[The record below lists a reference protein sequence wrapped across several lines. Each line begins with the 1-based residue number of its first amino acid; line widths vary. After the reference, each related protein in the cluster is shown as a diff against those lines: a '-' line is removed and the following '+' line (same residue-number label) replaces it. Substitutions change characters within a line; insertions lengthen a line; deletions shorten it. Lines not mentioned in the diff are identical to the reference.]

1 MYWCCGRMSLEIMKD
16 VDRLRIY
23 FDRIDSAREQLV
35 KKSRDFLQLC
45 RRIVYG
51 CVKGDNIDSLV
62 TSLENMY
69 RELVE
74 HIRNVPELLYSGLFY
89 SIASEYVEA
98 MELYSIIR
106 NRKLLS
112 IEELNVHPIP
122 FVLGLADLIGELKR
136 ISLEYVRQERY
147 GEAMEFMEIA
157 ENIYDALSSL
167 NYTDAVIPGF
177 RRKVDVY
184 RKVIDDWK
192 EFIIDLISRYE
203 LKNIIRST

>member
-1 MYWCCGRMSLEIMKD
+1 LEL
-16 VDRLRIY
+16 VDEVNKLRNY
-23 FDRIDSAREQLV
+23 FDRIDSARENLV
-35 KKSRDFLQLC
+35 KRSRDFLQLC
-45 RRIVYG
+45 RRVVHG
-51 CVKGDNIDSLV
+51 CVKGDNVDSLV
-62 TSLENMY
+62 ISLENMY

-74 HIRNVPELLYSGLFY
+74 SVRNVPELLYSGLFY

-98 MELYSIIR
+98 MELYSIIK

-112 IEELNVHPIP
+112 IERLDVHPIP

-136 ISLEYVRQERY
+136 VSLEYVRLERY
-147 GEAMEFMEIA
+147 REAMEFMEIA

-177 RRKVDVY
+177 RRKIDVY

-192 EFIIDLISRYE
+192 ELMIDLMSRYE
-203 LKNIIRST
+203 LKNIIGRNA